1 MFIAVCPFIGIGLTP
16 PYRAME
22 GETSVMHNQ
31 FLCVF
36 SFCEMFA
43 SALIHQ
49 KSKNDGSLC
58 VLSRWTVLAYQPSG
72 STFELLWVW
81 YGST

>member
-36 SFCEMFA
+36 SFCEIYA
-43 SALIHQ
+43 SALIHLD
-49 KSKNDGSLC
+49 SITTNIFFAFSSL
-58 VLSRWTVLAYQPSG
+58 SSG
-72 STFELLWVW
+72 
-81 YGST
+81 